1 MFVVGVPPIF
11 LSVTFLSV
19 AVFVVF
25 LFVSV
30 VVFVIFLYVFDSV
43 AIFDFRLP
51 HFWGS
56 VVGELEFAL
65 SPHNAGCCIEG

>member
-19 AVFVVF
+19 VVFVVF

-43 AIFDFRLP
+43 AIFDSDSRIFGVRLL
-51 HFWGS
+51 
-56 VVGELEFAL
+56 V
-65 SPHNAGCCIEG
+65 N